1 VPQPPELSEPYL
13 DESSRSSARA
23 LFEHLEQQVAAAEQL
38 VAATLAQQWSSS
50 ERERFPDYPHDL
62 AVDRLRRW
70 VTLFAEE
77 ISVVHQLVEA
87 GRPLDDGELRRG
99 VYLASQLIEILQG
112 AQTALTPH

>member
-1 VPQPPELSEPYL
+1 MPQPPELSEPYL
-13 DESSRSSARA
+13 DESARSSARA

-38 VAATLAQQWSSS
+38 AATPAQQWSSG

-70 VTLFAEE
+70 ATLFAEE

-87 GRPLDDGELRRG
+87 GRPLNDGELRRG
-99 VYLASQLIEILQG
+99 VYLASQLIEIVQG

>member
-1 VPQPPELSEPYL
+1 MPQPPELSEPYL
-13 DESSRSSARA
+13 DEAARSSARA
-23 LFEHLEQQVAAAEQL
+23 LFEHLEQQVAPAEQL
-38 VAATLAQQWSSS
+38 AATPAQQWSSG
-50 ERERFPDYPHDL
+50 ERERFPDYSHDL

-77 ISVVHQLVEA
+77 ILVVHQLVEA
-87 GRPLDDGELRRG
+87 GRPLNDGELRRG